1 MKTFNYTLNNRPLID
16 LLDIKYLSAQ
26 NNLLIQIFCG
36 EGREILQRV
45 SSEIKSLL
53 PSAICIGT
61 TTDGEIQDQSI
72 STKKTVISLSIFEN
86 TTIKSTQVTNRNSFK
101 NGSNLCRNLMQKDT
115 KLIIVFTDGTTTNGE
130 EFLKGIE
137 FINKDVIIAGG
148 MAGDNGDFVQTFIS
162 EGDSVLESGAVG
174 ISLNSQSLHIHN
186 SYSFNWS
193 PIGIEHT
200 IDSVEANR
208 VYSIDG
214 ITPVEFYAKYLGEEV
229 ANALPATGIEFPL
242 IIEKNGIKIA
252 RAVIAKH
259 KDGSL
264 SFAGNLNEGDRVRLG
279 FGNAEMII
287 NQTTSALQQFR
298 NESIET
304 FFLYSCMARRRY
316 MPGFIQVE
324 IEPFASLAPTSG
336 FFTYAEFYHHNRQN
350 ELLNQTL
357 TAVALSESKTNNI
370 LECSTNSKVSNEFS
384 EYATTI
390 KALTHLIQQS
400 SADLENQAKKL
411 DEEREFSQEI
421 LSKQKLFLRH
431 AVHETSTPLAVIMS
445 NIELY
450 ELEHKQNEY
459 LSNIEAAMKNVFTIY
474 DDLAY
479 LVERNEVEYP
489 KHSIDL
495 VDYLRSRIDF
505 FKQLA
510 SQANLNFLFN
520 IQSQRAIIDF
530 NETKLQRII
539 DNNLTNAIKYTKEN
553 REIII
558 TISTLLDE
566 HIVQIRS
573 ESANIENP
581 KRIFEAYYQE
591 DDSTK
596 GFGLGLNLVKQ
607 LCDEEGVGIK
617 VDLNRDTTSF
627 SYIFKGEKNEDT
639 ST

>member
-1 MKTFNYTLNNRPLID
+1 MKTLNYTLNQTQIINLID
-16 LLDIKYLSAQ
+16 IEYLLSQKSV
-26 NNLLIQIFCG
+26 LIQIFCG
-36 EGREILQRV
+36 EGKEVLQNV
-45 SSEIKSLL
+45 AKELVSLL
-53 PSAICIGT
+53 PNAVCIGT
-61 TTDGEIQDQSI
+61 TTDGEIQDHNI
-72 STKKTVISLSIFEN
+72 STKKTVLSISIFEK
-86 TTIKSTQVTNRNSFK
+86 TTIKSTHVKGKNSFQ
-101 NGSNLCRNLMQKDT
+101 NGVDLCRDLVEEET
-115 KLIIVFTDGTTTNGE
+115 KLIIVFSDGTTTNGE

-137 FINKDVIIAGG
+137 SVNNEVIISGG
-148 MAGDNGDFVQTFIS
+148 MAGDNGAFTQTFIS
-162 EGDSVLESGAVG
+162 EGSNLLDEGAVG
-174 ISLNSQSLHIHN
+174 ISLNSSFLNIHN

-193 PIGIEHT
+193 PIGVEHK
-200 IDSVEANR
+200 IDRVEANR

-214 ITPVEFYAKYLGEEV
+214 TTPVDFYAKYLGKDV

-259 KDGSL
+259 DDGSL
-264 SFAGNLNEGDRVRLG
+264 VFAGNLNEGDKVRLG

-287 NQTTSALQQFR
+287 NQPASSLEKFCDK
-298 NESIET
+298 SIET
-304 FFLYSCMARRRY
+304 FYLYSCMARRRY

-357 TAVALSESKTNNI
+357 TAVALSESLDTNVLDCKASAEI
-370 LECSTNSKVSNEFS
+370 PNEFS

-400 SADLENQAKKL
+400 SADLEDQAKKL
-411 DEEREFSQEI
+411 DEERQFSQDI

-450 ELEHKQNEY
+450 ELTHEKNKY
-459 LSNIEAAMKNVFTIY
+459 MSNIEAAMKNVFTIY

-495 VDYLRSRIDF
+495 VDYVRSRVDF
-505 FKQLA
+505 FKELA
-510 SQANLNFLFN
+510 RQTNLEFEFSVKN
-520 IQSQRAIIDF
+520 ITAMIHF

-539 DNNLTNAIKYTKEN
+539 DNNLTNAIKYTQDNETV
-553 REIII
+553 II
-558 TISTLLDE
+558 TIDTINAE
-566 HIVQIRS
+566 HFLKIQSRS
-573 ESANIENP
+573 SHIENP
-581 KRIFEAYYQE
+581 SKIFDAYYQE
-591 DDSTK
+591 DGSVK
-596 GFGLGLNLVKQ
+596 GFGLGLNLVRQ
-607 LCDEEGVGIK
+607 LCDEEDVAIQ
-617 VDLNRDTTSF
+617 VSSNNNISSF
-627 SYIFKGEKNEDT
+627 IYLFKEQNI
-639 ST
+639 

>member
-1 MKTFNYTLNNRPLID
+1 MKTFNYTLNQTPLAHLID
-16 LLDIKYLSAQ
+16 IEHLLLQKNI
-26 NNLLIQIFCG
+26 LIQIFCG
-36 EGREILQRV
+36 EGREVLEGV
-45 SSEIKSLL
+45 SKELSELL
-53 PSAICIGT
+53 PNATCLGT
-61 TTDGEIQDQSI
+61 TTDGEIQDHTI
-72 STKKTVISLSIFEN
+72 STKKTVLSISVFEK
-86 TTIKSTQVTNRNSFK
+86 TSIKSTKVTSEDSFQNGVELCK
-101 NGSNLCRNLMQKDT
+101 NLIEDNT

-130 EFLKGIE
+130 EFLKGISS
-137 FINKDVIIAGG
+137 INNKVVIAGG
-148 MAGDNGDFVQTFIS
+148 MAGDNGDFVQTFIC
-162 EGDSVLESGAVG
+162 EGSSLLEKGAVG
-174 ISLNSQSLHIHN
+174 VSLNSDELNIHN

-193 PIGIEHT
+193 PIGVEHT
-200 IDSVEANR
+200 IDRVLANR
-208 VYSIDG
+208 VYSIDA
-214 ITPVEFYAKYLGEEV
+214 ITPVDFYAKYLGQDV
-229 ANALPATGIEFPL
+229 AKALPATGIEFPL

-259 KDGSL
+259 EDGSL
-264 SFAGNLNEGDRVRLG
+264 SFAGNLNEGDKVRLG

-287 NQTTSALQQFR
+287 NQPDYALEKFC
-298 NESIET
+298 EKSIET

-357 TAVALSESKTNNI
+357 TAVALSESVDNNV
-370 LECSTNSKVSNEFS
+370 LDCQRNSEVSKEFS

-400 SADLENQAKKL
+400 SVDLEAQAKKL
-411 DEEREFSQEI
+411 NEERQFSQEI

-450 ELEHKQNEY
+450 ELTHEKNEY

-479 LVERNEVEYP
+479 LVEKNEVEYP

-495 VDYLRSRIDF
+495 VDYVRSRIDF

-510 SQANLNFLFN
+510 SQANLYFEFSVENAQVMIN
-520 IQSQRAIIDF
+520 F

-539 DNNLTNAIKYTKEN
+539 DNNLTNAIKYTKDGEK
-553 REIII
+553 ISI
-558 TISTLLDE
+558 TIDCIEKKSQLQIKSKST
-566 HIVQIRS
+566 HIQ
-573 ESANIENP
+573 NP
-581 KRIFEAYYQE
+581 EKIFDAYYQE
-591 DDSTK
+591 DGSTS

-607 LCDEEGVGIK
+607 ICDEEDVTIR
-617 VDLNRDTTSF
+617 VNSNEETTSF
-627 SYIFKGEKNEDT
+627 FYLFNGGAK
-639 ST
+639 

>member
-1 MKTFNYTLNNRPLID
+1 MKTFNYTLDQTPLAN
-16 LLDIKYLSAQ
+16 LLDIEYLLLQ
-26 NNLLIQIFCG
+26 KNLLIQIFCG
-36 EGREILQRV
+36 EGKEVLQSVSNEINT
-45 SSEIKSLL
+45 LL
-53 PSAICIGT
+53 PNAIFIGT

-72 STKKTVISLSIFEN
+72 STKKTVLSISIFEN
-86 TTIKSTQVTNRNSFK
+86 TSIKSTKVTSEDSFQNGVDLCK
-101 NGSNLCRNLMQKDT
+101 NLVEEDT
-115 KLIIVFTDGTTTNGE
+115 KLIIVFSDGTTTNGE

-137 FINKDVIIAGG
+137 SVNNEVIIAGG
-148 MAGDNGDFVQTFIS
+148 MAGDNGDFIQTFIS
-162 EGDSVLESGAVG
+162 EGSSLLEKGAVG
-174 ISLNSQSLHIHN
+174 VSLNSDSLNIHN

-193 PIGIEHT
+193 PIGVEHQ
-200 IDSVEANR
+200 IDRVEANR

-214 ITPVEFYAKYLGEEV
+214 TTPVDFYAKHLGKDV

-259 KDGSL
+259 DDGSL

-287 NQTTSALQQFR
+287 NQPASSLEKFCDK
-298 NESIET
+298 SIET

-336 FFTYAEFYHHNRQN
+336 FFTYAEFYHHNRKN

-357 TAVALSESKTNNI
+357 TAVALSESTDNNV
-370 LECSTNSKVSNEFS
+370 LDCKRNSEVSNEYS

-400 SADLENQAKKL
+400 SADLEAQAKKL
-411 DEEREFSQEI
+411 DQEREFSQEI

-431 AVHETSTPLAVIMS
+431 AVHETSTPLSVIMS

-450 ELEHKQNEY
+450 ELSHEKNEY

-479 LVERNEVEYP
+479 LVEKNEVEYP

-495 VDYLRSRIDF
+495 VDYVRSRIDF

-510 SQANLNFLFN
+510 NQANLHFEFSVESAEAMIN
-520 IQSQRAIIDF
+520 F

-539 DNNLTNAIKYTKEN
+539 DNNLTNAIKYTQDNQK
-553 REIII
+553 IMI
-558 TISTLLDE
+558 TITSLEKKHQLQITSRST
-566 HIVQIRS
+566 HIQ
-573 ESANIENP
+573 NP
-581 KRIFEAYYQE
+581 NKIFEAYYQE
-591 DDSTK
+591 DGSTS

-607 LCDEEGVGIK
+607 ICDEEEIVIE
-617 VDLNRDTTSF
+617 VNSNEETTSF
-627 SYIFKGEKNEDT
+627 VYLFKGE
-639 ST
+639 